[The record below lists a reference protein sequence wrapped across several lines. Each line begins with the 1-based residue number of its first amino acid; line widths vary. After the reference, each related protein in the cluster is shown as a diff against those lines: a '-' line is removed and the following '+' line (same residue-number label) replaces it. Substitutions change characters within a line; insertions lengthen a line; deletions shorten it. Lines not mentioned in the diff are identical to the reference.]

1 MIEGN
6 WGDVLVGREFE
17 GAKEGL
23 RREEGNVGDVRS
35 FGEMPRKACGVPGRL
50 RPVTVSFADSTR
62 VGRISFDGVGW
73 SLLSKL
79 YRSTTRREDSI
90 GRAYER
96 TLR

>member
-1 MIEGN
+1 
-6 WGDVLVGREFE
+6 
-17 GAKEGL
+17 
-23 RREEGNVGDVRS
+23 
-35 FGEMPRKACGVPGRL
+35 MPRKACGVPGRL
-50 RPVTVSFADSTR
+50 RPVTVSLADSTG
-62 VGRISFDGVGW
+62 VGRVSFDALDGVGW